1 MRTIIFLFL
10 SIFLV
15 ACGSN
20 VQRNQT
26 GLEHEQK
33 VVVIADLLIGSSIT
47 VAAINNHTIVANDLT
62 PYATGIAGAADAADE
77 NRQILVIKL
86 DKGSHKISI
95 KSPSGKVMYSK
106 DIYLTAGQVRTIRL

>member
-1 MRTIIFLFL
+1 MKTIIFFFL
-10 SIFLV
+10 SIFIV

-20 VQRNQT
+20 VQRSQT

-33 VVVIADLLIGSSIT
+33 VVVIAESLIGSSIT

-86 DKGSHKISI
+86 DKGSHRISI
-95 KSPSGKVMYSK
+95 KSPSGTLIYNKE
-106 DIYLTAGQVRTIRL
+106 IYLADGQVRTIRL

>member
-10 SIFLV
+10 SVFLI

-20 VQRNQT
+20 VQRNET

-33 VVVIADLLIGSSIT
+33 VVIIADVLVGNSIT
-47 VAAINNHTIVANDLT
+47 VAAINNHIINGKDLT
-62 PYATGIAGAADAADE
+62 PYATGVLGAADAADE

-86 DKGSHKISI
+86 DKGSHRLSI
-95 KSPSGKVMYSK
+95 KSPAGAVLYAK
-106 DIYLTAGQVRTIRL
+106 DIYLADGQVRTIRL